1 MSDSL
6 ELLDRNAAANLLGI
20 SNRTLDRLSDL
31 PRVRLTERRIV
42 YRRADIVK
50 YIEQRVENGASS

>member
-6 ELLDRNAAANLLGI
+6 ELLDRNAAAKLLGI
-20 SNRTLDRLSDL
+20 SNRTLDRMFDL

-42 YRRADIVK
+42 YRRADIVR
-50 YIEQRVENGASS
+50 YIEQRIEKGAAS